1 MKKIKKVICIMCVFC
16 LLFST
21 TVYAEAASDETVTF
35 VEMSFGSD
43 EKDYITV
50 SSNGIAENNLPAF
63 MPGHLTTVPDSSN
76 ISPRSI
82 FGSDG
87 REQVTNY
94 SAFPYTAICY
104 IITKWPNGR
113 TTSGTGWLFNKDS
126 MVTSAHCVY
135 NEDFGGGAVAMK
147 VYPGKNGLNLPFGEI
162 RGTRFVIDGRYEL
175 SPTASYDSALVKLNA
190 EIGNECGYFGYTCNG
205 GTIGDT
211 ITVTGYPGDKGLD
224 INNDVPYQWT
234 MSGRL
239 NTVTINQLSYLIDT
253 YDGQSGA
260 PVYLANSNIA
270 IGIHHGTAIVANTAT
285 RINDF
290 LYQLMVDF

>member
-43 EKDYITV
+43 EKEYITV

-63 MPGHLTTVPDSSN
+63 MPGHLTTVPENSN

-104 IITKWPNGR
+104 VVTTWPNGG
-113 TTSGTGWLFNKDS
+113 TTSGTGWLFNEDS
-126 MVTSAHCVY
+126 MMTAAHCVY
-135 NEDFGGGAVAMK
+135 NEQYGGVATGMK
-147 VYPGKNGLNLPFGEI
+147 VYPAKNGTNLPYGEVE
-162 RGTRFVIDGRYEL
+162 GKSYVLDGRYAEYP
-175 SPTASYDSALVKLNA
+175 STSYDYALIKLKSSV
-190 EIGNECGYFGYTCNG
+190 GNQCGYFGYTYNG
-205 GTIGDT
+205 GSIGDT

-239 NTVTINQLSYLIDT
+239 NTVTTNQLSYLIDT
-253 YDGQSGA
+253 NHGQSGA
-260 PVYLANSNIA
+260 PVYLTNSNIV
-270 IGIHHGTAIVANTAT
+270 IGIHHGSAVVANTAM
-285 RINDF
+285 RINEE
-290 LYQLMVDF
+290 LYQMMIDF